1 MSVATQ
7 RAFRRVNPLALAVL
21 MVLWE
26 RPMHPY
32 QISQTLKQRGKEG
45 SVRINFGAL
54 YPVVESLLKQGFIEV
69 VGAEQ
74 NGNRPARTVY
84 RMTAAGAAEARD
96 WMREWLSE
104 PQKEYPR
111 FMAAL
116 SFLPAVGPDEAV
128 ALLRHRVAALDER
141 IAEIG
146 ELVTPV
152 LSWLPEVL
160 LVESNYET
168 RMLEAER
175 DFVAELAERIE
186 SGVLGGLSGWRAMT
200 ELAAQYP
207 DGGVPPEV
215 SDKFLEEWGMPK
227 PPE

>member
-1 MSVATQ
+1 MAAQ

-74 NGNRPARTVY
+74 DGNRPARTVY
-84 RMTAAGAAEARD
+84 RITGAGAAEARD

-116 SFLPAVGPDEAV
+116 SFLPAVGPEEAI
-128 ALLRHRVAALDER
+128 ALLRHRVAMLDKQ
-141 IAEIG
+141 IAELE
-146 ELVTPV
+146 ELVAPARP
-152 LSWLPEVL
+152 WLPEVL

-175 DFVAELAERIE
+175 DFVTELAERIE
-186 SGVLGGLSGWRAMT
+186 SGVLGGLDAWRQLT
-200 ELAAQYP
+200 ELSARYP

-215 SDKFLEEWGMPK
+215 SDKFFEDWGMPK